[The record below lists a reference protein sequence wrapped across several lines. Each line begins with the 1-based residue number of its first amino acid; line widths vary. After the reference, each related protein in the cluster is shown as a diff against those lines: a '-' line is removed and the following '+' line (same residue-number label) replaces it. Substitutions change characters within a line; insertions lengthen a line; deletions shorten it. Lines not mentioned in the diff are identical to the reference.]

1 MSGLGQ
7 KRKAEEAPAAAPAV
21 RRGVLDTML
30 LGGDSDSGSD
40 SDVADEGPSCV
51 AGGPGNCL

>member
-7 KRKAEEAPAAAPAV
+7 KRKAEEAPAAAPPAA

-40 SDVADEGPSCV
+40 PEDEGEDPS
-51 AGGPGNCL
+51 